1 MKYNEKFKKAQEEKA
16 RIAALMSPKP
26 SAPKQTLSPQPIL
39 ERKNSE
45 DLKKVKNDLI
55 LEKEQLMIDEKG
67 NVILAIAGQ
76 TIGETSPTKMAT
88 SPEPG

>member
-1 MKYNEKFKKAQEEKA
+1 M
-16 RIAALMSPKP
+16 
-26 SAPKQTLSPQPIL
+26 
-39 ERKNSE
+39 ERKNSQ